1 MGSSERDFSFL
12 KKNEKNLTAGA
23 VKFFVC
29 LEGDSQ
35 LKLSNLV
42 DRTLLKF
49 IMVGVVNTLFGS
61 AIMFAMYNL
70 LHCSYWVSSAAN
82 YICGSIL
89 SFFLNKHFTFR
100 NQSKGASV
108 VIKFTINIVVCYLLA
123 YGIARPAVRFLL
135 EGSSLR
141 VQENLSML
149 AGMVLFVGFNYIGQR
164 FFAFAEKDK

>member
-1 MGSSERDFSFL
+1 MA
-12 KKNEKNLTAGA
+12 AGA
-23 VKFFVC
+23 AKFFVC

-35 LKLSNLV
+35 MKISNLV

-61 AIMFAMYNL
+61 AIMFALYNL

-82 YICGSIL
+82 YVCGSIL
-89 SFFLNKHFTFR
+89 SFFLNKHFTFQ
-100 NQSKGASV
+100 NQSKSIAV

-123 YGIARPAVRFLL
+123 YGIAKPAVRFLL
-135 EGSSLR
+135 EGSSQK

-164 FFAFAEKDK
+164 FFAFAEHGNRKNQ

>member
-1 MGSSERDFSFL
+1 MKVF
-12 KKNEKNLTAGA
+12 
-23 VKFFVC
+23 
-29 LEGDSQ
+29 
-35 LKLSNLV
+35 KLI

-49 IMVGVVNTLFGS
+49 VVVGVINTLFGS
-61 AIMFAMYNL
+61 AVMFAVYNL
-70 LHCSYWVSSAAN
+70 LGCSYWVSSAAN
-82 YICGSIL
+82 YIFGSIL
-89 SFFLNKHFTFR
+89 SFFLNKHFTFQ

-123 YGIARPAVRFLL
+123 YGIAKPAVRVLL

-164 FFAFAEKDK
+164 FFAFAEQEDTKKQ